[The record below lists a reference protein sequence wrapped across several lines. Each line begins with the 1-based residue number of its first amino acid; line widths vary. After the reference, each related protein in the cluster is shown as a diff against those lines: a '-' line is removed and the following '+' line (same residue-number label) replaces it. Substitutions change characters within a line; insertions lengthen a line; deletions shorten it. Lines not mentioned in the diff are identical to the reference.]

1 MPRILPVLSLVVALG
16 LPAAAAPALAASKPG
31 YRAEIRRTTGGVPH
45 VKARDYGSLGFGLG
59 YAYAQ
64 DQICEYANMIVTVR
78 AQRSRYFGTD
88 ADSPNGGT
96 NLQSDFFW
104 KRIHDARTVERL
116 AKRKAPNGPAKKVRQ
131 TVKGFAA
138 GYNAYLRK
146 TGRAKLP
153 DPTCRGKAWVRPITT
168 LDAWRRFYQLGLRAS
183 SGNFLREIVNAA
195 PPAAGASAKAA
206 ALPSAEQLRS
216 ALADDPVLGSS
227 HTMGSNAYG
236 VGSDGTRDGRSV
248 VLANPHFL
256 WQGSERWYELHLT
269 VPGKLDAIG
278 AALQG
283 VPVVNIGFNRHVAWS
298 HTVSTARR
306 FTPYE
311 LKLKAGSPTTY
322 LVDGKA
328 VKMKRRTVS
337 VRTPFGT
344 QRHTFYET
352 RWGPVFDYPVA
363 GLTWT
368 AHNAYALADVN
379 ADNFRL
385 TNQWSEYDVA
395 KSVGDLRR
403 ASAKVQGNPWVN
415 VIAADRA
422 GRAYYADDSVV
433 PNVDS
438 ALQKRCATSA
448 KAPLLLTA
456 GVILLDGSKKSCAW
470 GNDRDAVAKG
480 ILGPKAL
487 PRATRRD
494 YVENSNDS
502 YWLPSARFRLSGF
515 PRIIGPEGT
524 QRLYRTRLGLV
535 QAEQRLAGTDGLGPA
550 GFTVET
556 MKAVFNANRNLS
568 AELGRDAVVQACLA
582 RGGGDLA
589 QACAVLAAWDGRA
602 HTGSRGEVLWRETW
616 IRLSNAG
623 VPWTVPFDPA
633 DPVNTPR
640 ALDGNDPKLT
650 DALRGAVED
659 LRAKG
664 IALDVPLGEK
674 QAEPRGS
681 ERIGIPG
688 CTEVEG
694 CFNIISTRRDA
705 QGNYDPYHGSSF
717 VMAAGFDAKGRP
729 HGSAVLSYSQSENP
743 ESPFYADQ
751 TRRFGQEGWLPM
763 RFTEAEIKAD
773 PAYSRRVVTGRR

>member
-1 MPRILPVLSLVVALG
+1 MPRTLPCALASAALLL
-16 LPAAAAPALAASKPG
+16 LPASSALAAKHG
-31 YRAEIRRTTGGVPH
+31 YRAEIRRTAGGVPH
-45 VKARDYGSLGFGLG
+45 IKARDFGSLGFGTG

-64 DQICEYANMIVTVR
+64 DQICEYASIVVTVD
-78 AQRSRYFGTD
+78 AQRSRFFGPD
-88 ADSPNGGT
+88 AESPNGGT

-104 KRIHDARTVERL
+104 QRIKDAKTVERL
-116 AKRKAPNGPAKKVRQ
+116 LRRRAPHGPSRTVRQ
-131 TVKGFAA
+131 NIKGFAA

-168 LDAWRRFYQLGLRAS
+168 LDAFRRFYQLGLRAS

-195 PPAAGASAKAA
+195 PPAAGAPARTAA
-206 ALPSAEQLRS
+206 PPTPEQLRER
-216 ALADDPVLGSS
+216 LAGDPVLGDA
-227 HTMGSNAYG
+227 HVLGSNAYG
-236 VGSDGTRDGRSV
+236 VGSEGTRDGRSV
-248 VLANPHFL
+248 VLGNPHFP
-256 WQGSERWYELHLT
+256 WQGSERWYELQLT
-269 VPGKLDAIG
+269 VPGRLDAIG

-283 VPVVNIGFNRHVAWS
+283 VPAVNIGFNRHVAWS

-311 LKLKAGSPTTY
+311 LELKAGDPRSY

-328 VKMKRRTVS
+328 VRMKRRTVA
-337 VRTPFGT
+337 VRTPSGI

-352 RWGPVFDYPVA
+352 RWGPVFEFPVA
-363 GLTWT
+363 GLAWDTE
-368 AHNAYALADVN
+368 NAYALADVN

-385 TNQWSEYDVA
+385 TNQWFEYDKA
-395 KSVGDLRR
+395 RSVGDLRR
-403 ASAKVQGNPWVN
+403 ASARVQGNPWVN
-415 VIAADRA
+415 VIAADSS

-433 PNVDS
+433 PNVDA
-438 ALQKRCATSA
+438 ALQRRCSTSA
-448 KAPLLLTA
+448 KAPLLLSA

-470 GNDRDAVAKG
+470 GTDRDAVARG

-515 PRIIGPEGT
+515 PRIIGAEGS
-524 QRLYRTRLGLV
+524 QRLLRTRLGLV

-550 GFTVET
+550 GFTIDT

-568 AELGRDAVVQACLA
+568 AELAKDAVVRSCAP
-582 RGGGDLA
+582 DLA
-589 QACAVLAAWDGRA
+589 EACAVLAAWDGHA
-602 HTGSRGEVLWRETW
+602 DTGSRGAVLWREAW
-616 IRLSNAG
+616 SRLASAG
-623 VPWTVPFDPA
+623 VPWTVPFDPN

-640 ALDGNDPKLT
+640 DLNGSDPKVA

-664 IALDVPLGEK
+664 IPLDVPLGDK

-688 CTEVEG
+688 CSEGEG
-694 CFNIISTRRDA
+694 CFNIISTRRDE
-705 QGNYDPYHGSSF
+705 QGNYDPFTGSSF
-717 VMAAGFDAKGRP
+717 VMAAGFDSRGRP
-729 HGSAVLSYSQSENP
+729 SGSAVLTYSQSENP
-743 ESPFYADQ
+743 LSPFHADQ
-751 TRRFGQEGWLPM
+751 TRLFSQEQWLPM
-763 RFTEAEIKAD
+763 RFTEAQIKAD
-773 PAYSRRVVTGRR
+773 PSYSTRVVTGRR